1 MRIKNVWLL
10 TLILLLGTSAVFAKT
25 RKTVYVIMDGVTPD
39 NLERLRPKTIFDIAK
54 TGTYSRAYTG
64 GEIGGYSETATISAI
79 GYTNILT
86 GTWVNKHNVTGN
98 YNLSPNYN
106 YWTIFRIAKEQTRD
120 VKTALFSTWTDNR
133 TVLIGAGKSETDH
146 LKIDYVFDGYESDT
160 IRFPKKDKH
169 LHLFDIDSVVCVE
182 AAKSIRTDA
191 PDLSW
196 VYLEYTDS
204 GYHLKGDGTYS
215 DGYVLK
221 TDELIGKVWDA
232 VQYREKNFDEEWLMI
247 VLTDHGRNE
256 SGHSHGGQSAR
267 ERSVWISTN
276 QHAVNSQFCE
286 DRLSLVDVN
295 PAICEFMGFDVPE
308 DVLFEQD
315 GISFFGKTDIYDL
328 QTKPYDD
335 FVFLEWKSENSKEK
349 VDIYMAITNAYKEGG
364 KDNWVKIANVPASQN
379 RYKVDLQMYDKSK
392 FYKFVVV
399 SPNNHISRWLRK

>member
-10 TLILLLGTSAVFAKT
+10 TLMFLLGTSAVFAKT

-54 TGTYSRAYTG
+54 KGAYSRAYTG
-64 GEIGGYSETATISAI
+64 GEVGGYSQTATISAI

-86 GTWVNKHNVTGN
+86 GTWFNKHNVSGN
-98 YNLSPNYN
+98 YNLKPNYN
-106 YWTIFRIAKEQTRD
+106 YWTIFRIAKEQNKD
-120 VKTALFSTWTDNR
+120 FKTALFSTWTDNR
-133 TVLIGAGKSETDH
+133 TVLIGAGKPETNH
-146 LKIDYVFDGYESDT
+146 LKIDYVFDGCESDT

-169 LHLFDIDSVVCVE
+169 LHLFEIDSVVCVE

-204 GYHLKGDGTYS
+204 KYHQEGDGTCS
-215 DGYVLK
+215 DEYVLK
-221 TDELIGKVWDA
+221 TDALIGKVWDA

-256 SGHSHGGQSAR
+256 SGYGHGGQSAR

-276 QHAVNSQFCE
+276 QPAVNSQFCGE
-286 DRLSLVDVN
+286 RLSLVDVN
-295 PAICEFMGFDVPE
+295 PAICKFMGFDVSQ

-335 FVFLEWKSENSKEK
+335 FVFLEWKSDKSKEK
-349 VDIYMAITNAYKEGG
+349 VNIYMAITNAYKEGG
-364 KDNWVKIANVPASQN
+364 KDNWVKIATVPAAQN
-379 RYKVDLQMYDKSK
+379 QYKVDLQQYDKSK
-392 FYKFVVV
+392 FYKFVVS
-399 SPNNHISRWLRK
+399 SPNNHISRWLGK